1 MEDTYLNISE
11 LLDIAKY
18 LEDEGAFEAEE
29 QVLKD
34 ALEGSEDPMV
44 RWTLLFNLAG
54 FYYSNQMYSEMD
66 RISDQMIEEFPD
78 NYAGYH
84 LRITSEID
92 RDEFD
97 KAKEYMDSISEDFM
111 PHPQFLTD
119 YLKAN
124 MALGDTEYLE
134 PILAI
139 LSSEYG
145 DPDATVAAMV
155 MLFLRGQHA
164 ESGVLAKTI
173 LEEDAENRSYRSY
186 LAYIFQINNLYILS
200 DKHPEGK
207 VKEWMREALEWVKD
221 YQTGMELDNEEV
233 NKMIQDME
241 QFV

>member
-18 LEDEGAFEAEE
+18 LEDEGASEAEE

-54 FYYSNQMYSEMD
+54 FYYSRQMYSEMN

-78 NYAGYH
+78 NYGGYH
-84 LRITSEID
+84 LRFTSEFD
-92 RDEFD
+92 RGELD

-111 PHPQFLTD
+111 PHPQFLSD
-119 YLKAN
+119 YLKLS
-124 MALGDTEYLE
+124 MAIGDSEYLE
-134 PILAI
+134 PVLAI
-139 LSSEYG
+139 LSSVYG

-155 MLFLRGQHA
+155 MLFLRGEHA
-164 ESGVLAKTI
+164 ESAVLAKSI
-173 LEEDAENRSYRSY
+173 LEEDAEVRSYRSY
-186 LAYIFQINNLYILS
+186 LAYIFQINNLYLLS
-200 DKHPEGK
+200 GKHPEGK
-207 VKEWMREALEWVKD
+207 VKEWMRDALEWVKN
-221 YQTGMELDNEEV
+221 YQNSLELDNEEV
-233 NKMIQDME
+233 NKMIREME